1 MMLTLNVFRAM
12 VVIESTY
19 RFFVPHLKEGE
30 DAKMS
35 NRSILSLFV
44 TLALALS
51 LMCVLP
57 AAAEGRYT
65 PGTYVGEADGF
76 GGKIT
81 VTVEVSENEIVSV
94 EAVGEG
100 ETAGIGSNAH

>member
-1 MMLTLNVFRAM
+1 MKNIFFSFVRHNS
-12 VVIESTY
+12 VIVLILFTRKNIFHDVDFECFSCY
-19 RFFVPHLKEGE
+19 GCDRKHVSFFVPHLKEGE

-76 GGKIT
+76 RW
-81 VTVEVSENEIVSV
+81 
-94 EAVGEG
+94 
-100 ETAGIGSNAH
+100 